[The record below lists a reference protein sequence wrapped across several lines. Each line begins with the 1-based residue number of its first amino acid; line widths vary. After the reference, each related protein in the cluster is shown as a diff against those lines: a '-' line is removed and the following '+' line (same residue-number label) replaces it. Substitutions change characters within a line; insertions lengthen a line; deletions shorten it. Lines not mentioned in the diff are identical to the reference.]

1 MKLEFHKHK
10 KLICKIIL
18 YLALLVVY
26 INIYLIDE
34 IQNYSSG
41 RTTLSSLAE
50 KVDFLEAPHITLC
63 FRNPFKPSVLEK
75 YGLHGNELQSGEF
88 IHNTSGGSERWE
100 IFQNLNY
107 RHEKDFRIKLELAT
121 AEEVLTP
128 GKEIKYEIQEVAT
141 LLHGM
146 CSLIRYQA
154 NVSTDDERI
163 RLTFKLDNTTEDY
176 PKSAHL
182 FLHSPSDWYGL
193 INDDWPLIDPTSFKI
208 QIKT

>member
-1 MKLEFHKHK
+1 M
-10 KLICKIIL
+10 
-18 YLALLVVY
+18 ALLVVY

-50 KVDFLEAPHITLC
+50 RVDFLEAPHITLC
-63 FRNPFKPSVLEK
+63 FRDPFKPSVLEK

-121 AEEVLTP
+121 AP

-146 CSLIRYQA
+146 CSLIRYYV
-154 NVSTDDERI
+154 NVSTDR
-163 RLTFKLDNTTEDY
+163 
-176 PKSAHL
+176 
-182 FLHSPSDWYGL
+182 
-193 INDDWPLIDPTSFKI
+193 
-208 QIKT
+208 